1 MALDLWFPQDVARIL
16 AATWETMR
24 ATAEGTRHG
33 TQTSSEGRF
42 AQAYERGFEDALR
55 AVGVAFGLPSSG
67 THTPRGGAT
76 LAEGYW
82 HECIRHPQDSTI
94 TEYD

>member
-24 ATAEGTRHG
+24 ATAEGTRRAA
-33 TQTSSEGRF
+33 QASSEDRLVL
-42 AQAYERGFEDALR
+42 AYERGFEDALR
-55 AVGVAFGLPSSG
+55 ALGVAFGLANSG
-67 THTPRGGAT
+67 TRIPRMGAT
-76 LAEGYW
+76 LVEGPG
-82 HECIRHPQDSTI
+82 HESMRHPPAGTT